1 MEIFNVTA
9 TASPGSVT
17 WLDTN
22 PSSPRLL
29 SRVEG

>member
-1 MEIFNVTA
+1 MEILDITA

-22 PSSPRLL
+22 PPGPRLL